1 MNIQLDGQH
10 NKTNNLG
17 TNEEKSE
24 KDHGKNKR
32 RITQFYTNKYA
43 LFRVRMQSE
52 QAREINPPPKKKRK
66 TKKNLFHRLLKYS
79 IKYDV
84 KYMKFQKTLI
94 YMKMIYEKSAVSIC
108 NKRVCEQ
115 TTN

>member
-52 QAREINPPPKKKRK
+52 QAREI
-66 TKKNLFHRLLKYS
+66 
-79 IKYDV
+79 
-84 KYMKFQKTLI
+84 
-94 YMKMIYEKSAVSIC
+94 
-108 NKRVCEQ
+108 
-115 TTN
+115 